1 MSATSK
7 SPLIRLNN
15 GVQIP
20 ALGLGVYLSPRD
32 QTASAVRAAI
42 GAGYRL
48 IDTAAAYGNE
58 AEVGEGIVR
67 SEFDRADL
75 FVTTKLWIA
84 DHGYDQTMRAFETSL
99 DRLRLDYLDMYLLH
113 WPVPSNFEATIGS
126 YRAAERLLADGRVR
140 AIGVCNFKP
149 KHLADLDARTEIT
162 PAVNQVELHPFFN
175 QLAVREAN
183 AARGILTQS
192 WSPIGGTYTNH
203 PLDPGAVI
211 RLLDDP
217 RIVQLA
223 EKVGRSPAQVV
234 LRWHIQHGLS
244 AIPKSVHPDRIAV
257 NIDIFK
263 FELSQADM
271 TVLDRLDTG
280 KRNGPDPDAFDMEFM
295 RARVAAAKRQRDQT
309 A

>member
-15 GVQIP
+15 GVQVP

-140 AIGVCNFKP
+140 AIGVCT
-149 KHLADLDARTEIT
+149 A
-162 PAVNQVELHPFFN
+162 
-175 QLAVREAN
+175 
-183 AARGILTQS
+183 
-192 WSPIGGTYTNH
+192 
-203 PLDPGAVI
+203 
-211 RLLDDP
+211 
-217 RIVQLA
+217 
-223 EKVGRSPAQVV
+223 
-234 LRWHIQHGLS
+234 
-244 AIPKSVHPDRIAV
+244 
-257 NIDIFK
+257 
-263 FELSQADM
+263 
-271 TVLDRLDTG
+271 LDRLDTG
-280 KRNGPDPDAFDMEFM
+280 KRNGPDPDVFDMEFM
-295 RARVAAAKRQRDQT
+295 RARAAAAKRQRES